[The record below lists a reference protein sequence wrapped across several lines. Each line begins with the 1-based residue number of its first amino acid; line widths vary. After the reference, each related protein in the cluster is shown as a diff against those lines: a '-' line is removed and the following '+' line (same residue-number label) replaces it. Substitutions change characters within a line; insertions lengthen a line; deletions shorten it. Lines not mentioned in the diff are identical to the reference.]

1 MNKIVEMLPRE
12 CKIEL
17 VQKELRQD
25 EILIQ
30 LAEECNELAQACL
43 KIVRY
48 GTPNLPNKTAKEL
61 DSDFMEELADVQL
74 CMEILPE
81 FVIGEEAEISEI
93 KEYKL
98 NRWVQ
103 RLNGAYS
110 E

>member
-12 CKIEL
+12 CKIEF

-43 KIVRY
+43 KIVRW
-48 GTPNLPNKTAKEL
+48 GSPNLPNKTAKEL
-61 DSDFMEELADVQL
+61 DADFMEELADVQL
-74 CMEILPE
+74 CMEMLPE
-81 FVIGEEAEISEI
+81 FVIEEENEINEI
-93 KEYKL
+93 KEHKL
-98 NRWVQ
+98 NRWVN
-103 RLNGAYS
+103 RLNGDYS

>member
-12 CKIEL
+12 CKIKL
-17 VQKELRQD
+17 VQKELRQY

-43 KIVRY
+43 KIVRW
-48 GTPNLPNKTAKEL
+48 GTPNLTNKTAKEL

-74 CMEILPE
+74 CMEMLPE
-81 FVIGEEAEISEI
+81 FVIEETEINEI

-103 RLNGAYS
+103 RLNGDYS